1 MAQNATVFKAEL
13 QIADIGRPYYGTHAL
28 TIARHPSETDERM
41 MMRLLAFA
49 LYADDPLAFGGGIS
63 TEDEPALW
71 HKDPTGEIQ
80 RWIEV
85 GLPEERVL
93 RRAGGRARHVV
104 VLAYGRTAESW
115 WQQNRDRFARLDN
128 LTVITVPT
136 ADSGA
141 LTECVRRGMQFHITI
156 QQGTVLF
163 ASADNAVVVS
173 PVVRQRAQGDPV
185 LAEG

>member
-13 QIADIGRPYYGTHAL
+13 QIADIGRSCYGTHTL

-41 MMRLLAFA
+41 VMRLLAFA
-49 LYADDPLAFGGGIS
+49 LYADDALAFGRGIS

-71 HKDPTGEIQ
+71 HKDPTSAIQ

-93 RRAGGRARHVV
+93 RHASGRARHVV
-104 VLAYGRTAESW
+104 VLAYGRAAESW
-115 WQQNRDRFARLDN
+115 WQQNSDRLVRMDN

-141 LTECVRRGMQFHITI
+141 LAECVRRRMQFHITI

-163 ASADNAVVVS
+163 ASGDNAIVVS
-173 PVVRQRAQGDPV
+173 PLVRQRAQADPA
-185 LAEG
+185 LTEN